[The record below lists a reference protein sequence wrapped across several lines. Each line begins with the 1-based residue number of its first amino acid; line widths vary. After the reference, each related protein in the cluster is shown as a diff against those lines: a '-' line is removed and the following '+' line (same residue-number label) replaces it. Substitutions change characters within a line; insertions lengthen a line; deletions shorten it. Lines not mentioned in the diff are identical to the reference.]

1 MSFFRASC
9 HNEGD
14 FPDGVHICYGMVM
27 TNSVGRFLSLF
38 VAVAILSWASAYPV
52 VRIAL
57 HDFAPIPLAA
67 LRYAIA
73 AVMAAGWLLWKR
85 PALLRL
91 SDVPQVLACGVVGI
105 TLYNIFFNCGE
116 MTVSAGAASLL
127 ISAAPLMAGLMAMAF
142 LGERMSLWGW
152 AGSILSFTGVV
163 LIAEGQSGGLSFGSG
178 ATLVFGAAV
187 CGALYTNLQKSL
199 IHRYGALTTI
209 AYVLISGALFLSPW
223 LPAGIGSF
231 VHGSFASQVSVL
243 ELGIFPAAI
252 GYAAWAFVIGHL
264 GATRGAALLYLLPPV
279 TMLLAYILTNEI
291 PTARTLLGG
300 AIVMAGVV
308 LTNTWGRRPVIA
320 KAGRTAG

>member
-14 FPDGVHICYGMVM
+14 FPDGVHICYGMIM
-27 TNSVGRFLSLF
+27 TNSVGRFLFLF

-178 ATLVFGAAV
+178 ATLVF
-187 CGALYTNLQKSL
+187 
-199 IHRYGALTTI
+199 
-209 AYVLISGALFLSPW
+209 
-223 LPAGIGSF
+223 
-231 VHGSFASQVSVL
+231 
-243 ELGIFPAAI
+243 E
-252 GYAAWAFVIGHL
+252 
-264 GATRGAALLYLLPPV
+264 
-279 TMLLAYILTNEI
+279 
-291 PTARTLLGG
+291 
-300 AIVMAGVV
+300 
-308 LTNTWGRRPVIA
+308 RPF
-320 KAGRTAG
+320 AGRFTRICKRASFIVTGP

>member
-1 MSFFRASC
+1 MIHS
-9 HNEGD
+9 
-14 FPDGVHICYGMVM
+14 
-27 TNSVGRFLSLF
+27 TGRFLPLF

-57 HDFAPIPLAA
+57 HDFAPVPLAA

-73 AVMAAGWLLWKR
+73 AIMAAGWLLWKR

-91 SDVPQVLACGVVGI
+91 ADLPQVLACGAIGI

-116 MTVSAGAASLL
+116 VTVSAGVASLL

-152 AGSILSFTGVV
+152 AGSLLSFGGVV
-163 LIAEGQSGGLSFGSG
+163 LIADGQSGGLSFGSG

-187 CGALYTNLQKSL
+187 CGALYTNLQKGL

-209 AYVLISGALFLSPW
+209 AYVLISGAVLLTPW
-223 LPAGIGSF
+223 LPTGLGSF
-231 VHGSFASQVSVL
+231 VHGSWSSRAAVV
-243 ELGIFPAAI
+243 ELGVFPAAI

-264 GATRGAALLYLLPPV
+264 GATRGTALLYLLPPI
-279 TMLLAYILTNEI
+279 TMLLAYVLTNEI
-291 PTARTLLGG
+291 PTIRTLIGG
-300 AIVMAGVV
+300 AIVMTGVIV
-308 LTNTWGRRPVIA
+308 TNTWGRRPVPVR
-320 KAGRTAG
+320 AGRAAG